1 MTNFNYDNY
10 DDDTKAKYDDGIEFL
25 DDDFSFDE
33 DDDDNI
39 YDIPRYSDE
48 PVAPHHHKE
57 KQETIGQE
65 ILSYIKILAVAVI
78 VAFLFTRFIIVNA
91 QVPSG
96 SMENTIMT
104 GDRVVGNRLSY
115 LTKDPERYDV
125 IIFKYPD
132 DESQLFIKRIIG
144 LPGETVEIR
153 DGHIYIDGSSEPL
166 DDVETKEYMVG
177 NYGPYTVPEGCYF
190 VMGDNRN
197 DSKDSRYWIN
207 PYVSKDKILGKAVF
221 RYWPITEMKTIK

>member
-1 MTNFNYDNY
+1 M
-10 DDDTKAKYDDGIEFL
+10 KSKHKKGAKRAAARRAAAEK
-25 DDDFSFDE
+25 
-33 DDDDNI
+33 
-39 YDIPRYSDE
+39 
-48 PVAPHHHKE
+48 VAAEKVAAEKVAAKE
-57 KQETIGQE
+57 VASKRNNRKNASLRREAAKRRNSTTSELIQWLIA
-65 ILSYIKILAVAVI
+65 IL
-78 VAFLFTRFIIVNA
+78 VAFIIALFVDNFLIVNA
-91 QVPSG
+91 QIPSG

-104 GDRVVGNRLSY
+104 GDR
-115 LTKDPERYDV
+115 
-125 IIFKYPD
+125 
-132 DESQLFIKRIIG
+132 ESQLFIKRIIG

-166 DDVETKEYMVG
+166 EDVETKEYMVG

>member
-1 MTNFNYDNY
+1 MKSKHKKGAKRAAARRAAAEKVATEKVATEKVAAEKVAAEKVASKRNNRK
-10 DDDTKAKYDDGIEFL
+10 KASLRREAAKRRNSTTSELIQWL
-25 DDDFSFDE
+25 
-33 DDDDNI
+33 I
-39 YDIPRYSDE
+39 
-48 PVAPHHHKE
+48 A
-57 KQETIGQE
+57 
-65 ILSYIKILAVAVI
+65 IL
-78 VAFLFTRFIIVNA
+78 VAFIIALFVDNFLIVNA
-91 QVPSG
+91 QIPSG

-153 DGHIYIDGSSEPL
+153 DG
-166 DDVETKEYMVG
+166 